1 MPNIG
6 FYILFMK
13 YAETDLQLL
22 LNGNNGS
29 QEGTKTFRKFSDLY
43 AVYILVWC
51 YHSKSEI

>member
-13 YAETDLQLL
+13 YSETDIHLL
-22 LNGNNGS
+22 LNGNNRS

-43 AVYILVWC
+43 TAYIFVLC
-51 YHSKSEI
+51 YRSKSEV